1 MKFKIY
7 YSLYMCTLLPIL
19 IKFRSS
25 VVCAK
30 GLAKREFFRL
40 PDVFAKIIVDGSG
53 QHYTTKTVKG
63 TLDPKW
69 NDHFDL

>member
-1 MKFKIY
+1 MRLII
-7 YSLYMCTLLPIL
+7 TLFSTNNFISPP
-19 IKFRSS
+19 

-69 NDHFDL
+69 NDHFDLYVEQFFI

>member
-1 MKFKIY
+1 MCRLIY
-7 YSLYMCTLLPIL
+7 IIS
-19 IKFRSS
+19 FS

-30 GLAKREFFRL
+30 GLVKREFFRL

-53 QHYTTKTVKG
+53 QHYSTKTVKG

-69 NDHFDL
+69 NDHYDL